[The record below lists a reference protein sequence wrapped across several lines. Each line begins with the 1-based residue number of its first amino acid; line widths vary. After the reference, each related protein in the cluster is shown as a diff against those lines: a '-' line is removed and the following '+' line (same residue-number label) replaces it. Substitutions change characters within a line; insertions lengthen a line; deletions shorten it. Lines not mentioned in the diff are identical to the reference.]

1 MAHPSFNIVDN
12 KKGTYPKPS
21 IEDWLDNIKNSSF
34 VITDSFHGMV
44 FSIIFNTP
52 FAVFINRT
60 RGADRFDSLLSQLGL
75 ENRICANVEDV
86 DHVVSTPIN
95 WERVDQ
101 KLSYLKEYSKEFLE
115 NSIK

>member
-1 MAHPSFNIVDN
+1 
-12 KKGTYPKPS
+12 
-21 IEDWLDNIKNSSF
+21 
-34 VITDSFHGMV
+34 MV

-86 DHVVSTPIN
+86 DHVISTPIN
-95 WERVDQ
+95 WERVNQ
-101 KLSYLKEYSKEFLE
+101 KLSSLIEDSKRFGEFDKVNSPIEINIYNIPPLE
-115 NSIK
+115 RLNMDIINFANGLSII